1 MISLQIQSCNQ
12 GDSNATMIVEYSD
25 GIVGLT
31 VTRKDEQFY
40 FTLDS
45 DEWEQIKLFIETAI
59 QQEDN

>member
-1 MISLQIQSCNQ
+1 MISLQMQSCNQ

-31 VTRKDEQFY
+31 VTHKDEQFD

-59 QQEDN
+59 QQENK